1 MGCSSPANPPA
12 AISTNNQQVAI
23 ASHSSDGACS
33 VVTEAQ
39 QLTTEGS
46 QGIITTHYIFL
57 QLIKNTLLKLTI
69 YFPLLN
75 DDVVTMQEDEQLI
88 PQGEVNTSRCSADN
102 DVNMEQQGEAQGKNT
117 NALVL
122 RTLEMF
128 VHVVH
133 VFMMFFC
140 RSR

>member
-1 MGCSSPANPPA
+1 MCLILIATVGMGCSSPAANPPAA

-102 DVNMEQQGEAQGKNT
+102 DVNMEQHCEDALGKNT

-122 RTLEMF
+122 RTL
-128 VHVVH
+128 
-133 VFMMFFC
+133 
-140 RSR
+140 